1 MSKPSRTSTLYRLI
15 EAGQLAR
22 QRLLVPL
29 VERGLE
35 PGDDAVLFVLGTEG
49 GITEFDLGEMTGLDG
64 DALVRRVA
72 RLIERGLILRDTVSP
87 DLLPTFR
94 LTDRGARIRTIL
106 SDNWQQLEEAL
117 LGELTE
123 KRRKGFG
130 KTLKRFVDLL
140 RS

>member
-1 MSKPSRTSTLYRLI
+1 MSKPSRNSTLYRLI
-15 EAGQLAR
+15 EAGQLAH

-49 GITEFDLGEMTGLDG
+49 GITELDLGEMTGLAG

-72 RLIERGLILRDTVSP
+72 RLIERDLILRDTISP
-87 DLLPTFR
+87 DLLPTLR
-94 LTDRGARIRTIL
+94 LTDRGDRIRTIL
-106 SDNWQQLEEAL
+106 SDNWQELEEAL

-123 KRRKGFG
+123 KKRKGFG

-140 RS
+140 RT